1 MGAKQ
6 GDKTMRLKSV
16 KLANYRCFTDTE
28 IEFDKYITLLIG
40 KNGTGKSA
48 ILDAVAV
55 SVSTFLLG
63 IDGGVSRSIL
73 KDDARYEFHDLNGT
87 IDPQHQFPVSI
98 ESIGDC
104 LEQQN
109 VKWIR
114 SLNSESGKT
123 IVKDASE
130 LTGLAKKAQNRIM
143 TGDKSLV
150 LPLISYYGTG
160 RLYAQKKEKRNLK
173 SLTEFKRQVGYVDC
187 MAAESNEK
195 LMLNWF
201 QMQTMKSLQ
210 EQQKTGI
217 LERPLLLRTV
227 ERAICRSFERI
238 SGAKNASLFFDLDT
252 HRLVLEFESAD
263 GNAQKFA
270 MDEMSDGYKNT
281 LSMIGDIAYRMT
293 VLNPTLGDLVLE
305 KTPGVVLIDEIDLHL
320 HPQWQQTILSDL
332 HAIFPEVQFVVSSH
346 APAVINSVPREQIR
360 ILDHGEVY
368 MPAAQTYGRDANSI
382 LREVMKVSERPT
394 DIKYR
399 MDLFYAYMD
408 ENNYEEADKVLTEM
422 EAIVGTTDPNIAAA
436 RTSLDLERILGG

>member
-1 MGAKQ
+1 MK
-6 GDKTMRLKSV
+6 LKNI
-16 KLANYRCFTDTE
+16 KIFNYRCFKEAE
-28 IEFDKYITLLIG
+28 IDFDDHITLVVG
-40 KNGTGKSA
+40 KNGAGKTA

-55 SVSTFLLG
+55 AVSTFLLG

-104 LEQQN
+104 LDQLN
-109 VKWIR
+109 VKWER

-123 IVKDASE
+123 TIKDAGE
-130 LTGLAKKAQNRIM
+130 LTSLAKKAQNQIM

-173 SLTEFKRQVGYVDC
+173 FLTEFKRQVGYVDC

-201 QMQTMKSLQ
+201 QMQTLKSLQ
-210 EQQKTGI
+210 EQQKTGV
-217 LERPLLLRTV
+217 LDRPLLLKTV
-227 ERAICRSFERI
+227 EKAICKSFERI
-238 SGAKNASLFFDLDT
+238 SGARNASLIFDLDT

-281 LSMIGDIAYRMT
+281 LSMIGDIAYRMA
-293 VLNPTLGDLVLE
+293 VLNPTLGDQVLE

-332 HAIFPEVQFVVSSH
+332 NVIFPEVQFIVSSH

-360 ILDHGEVY
+360 ILDHGEIY

-382 LREVMKVSERPT
+382 LREVMKVSERPA
-394 DIKYR
+394 DIKHR

-408 ENNYEEADKVLTEM
+408 EKNYKEADKVLTEM
-422 EAIVGTTDPNIAAA
+422 EAIVGTTDPDIVAA
-436 RTSLDLERILGG
+436 RTSLDLERILGE